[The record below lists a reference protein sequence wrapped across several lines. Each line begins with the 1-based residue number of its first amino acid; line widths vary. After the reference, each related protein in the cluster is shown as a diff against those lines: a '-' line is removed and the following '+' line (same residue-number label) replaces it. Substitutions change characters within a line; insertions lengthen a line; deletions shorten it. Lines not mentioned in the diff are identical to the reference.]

1 MQSRNG
7 FYPCFAFYLP
17 QLHNNILGVRGIF
30 IEGDKCTLKGDNS
43 LLRRAD
49 PISPLCYSSLYSQ
62 SCFKLAHIPCHWEK
76 VNGNPQKTGQFYIIW
91 RAWQNCVF
99 WRYMEVMTSNID
111 LFCHDCS
118 LRISSCMNDIFA
130 LLYCDHPIKQFA
142 LCRRRTIKHYCMI
155 LSSMRASPIVDLTL
169 TQLATTPQWWTKL
182 IIRIAWMMSAP
193 IKERPHQH
201 QGGVCLFIY

>member
-1 MQSRNG
+1 MHIERRQQFIASGRSHI
-7 FYPCFAFYLP
+7 AIVL
-17 QLHNNILGVRGIF
+17 QLALF
-30 IEGDKCTLKGDNS
+30 TK
-43 LLRRAD
+43 LLQIGAH
-49 PISPLCYSSLYSQ
+49 PI
-62 SCFKLAHIPCHWEK
+62 HWEK

-118 LRISSCMNDIFA
+118 LRISSCMNDILA

-169 TQLATTPQWWTKL
+169 TQLATTAQWWTKL

-201 QGGVCLFIY
+201 QGGVCLFI